1 MPEVVLASDMVAT
14 VLASLL
20 LLAPEPRVVRI
31 SPPETSPNEVAIA
44 INPTDPTNIVAV
56 AQNFG
61 GGATNGRYVTRD
73 GGATW
78 TRVPAANPKR
88 LVQGDDAICFS
99 ADGSAHHT
107 YIAFDGIFER
117 NPRRAHSAIMMAT
130 SRDGGLTWEDPIP
143 VVEHIN
149 SAQPMEGKPWP
160 VADTANDSKFKG
172 RLYVGW
178 TRFDVYGSRSPEHRS
193 HIYVARSEDSGKSFR
208 APVRIS
214 DKPGDC
220 VDSDNTLEGAVPA
233 VGPKGEVYVVW
244 SGPEGLVF
252 DKSLDGGV
260 TWGKDK
266 TIQTTPGG
274 WDITVPGVGRA
285 NGLPVTT
292 VDQSDGPDRGTIH
305 VTWTDERN
313 GDHDVFSMAS
323 KDGGET
329 WSTPVR
335 VNDDPVGNKK
345 DQFFPWLA
353 VDPTDGSVNVMFF
366 DRRDLD
372 GTKTAVTLARSVDGG
387 KSFRN
392 TRLPFDPFEF
402 QGGAFFGD
410 YSGVTAYGG
419 RVVPIF
425 PHYTAPRRLAVSVG
439 LFRFKPGT
447 HEPIEW

>member
-1 MPEVVLASDMVAT
+1 MVAT
-14 VLASLL
+14 VFASLL

-31 SPPETSPNEVAIA
+31 SPPEANAPNEVAVA
-44 INPTDPTNIVAV
+44 INPTDPTNIIGV
-56 AQNFG
+56 AQSFG
-61 GGATNGRYVTRD
+61 MGATNGRYVTKD

-78 TRVPAANPKR
+78 KPVPAANPKR
-88 LVQGDDAICFS
+88 LTQGDDAVCFS

-107 YIAFDGIFER
+107 YIAFDGIFQP
-117 NPRRAHSAIMMAT
+117 NPRRAHTAIMMT
-130 SRDGGLTWEDPIP
+130 SSRDGGLTWEDPVP

-149 SAQPMEGKPWP
+149 SAQPMEDKPWP
-160 VADTANDSKFKG
+160 VADSAKDSKYKG
-172 RLYVGW
+172 RLYVAW

-193 HIYVARSEDSGKSFR
+193 HIYVARSEDSGKAFR

-233 VGPKGEVYVVW
+233 VGPNGEVYVVW
-244 SGPEGLVF
+244 SGPDGLVF

-266 TIQTTPGG
+266 NIQATPGG
-274 WDITVPGVGRA
+274 WDITVAGAGRA
-285 NGLPVTT
+285 NGMPVTV
-292 VDQSDGPDRGTIH
+292 VDLSDGPNRGTIH

-313 GDHDVFSMAS
+313 GDHDVFTMAS
-323 KDGGET
+323 KDGGDT
-329 WSTPVR
+329 WSAPVR
-335 VNDDPVGNKK
+335 VNDDPVANKK
-345 DQFFPWLA
+345 DQFFTWMA
-353 VDPTDGSVNVMFF
+353 VDPVDGSVNVMFY

-392 TRLPFDPFEF
+392 TRLPLEPFEF
-402 QGGAFFGD
+402 LGGAFFGD
-410 YSGVTAYGG
+410 YSGIAAYAG

-425 PHYTAPRRLAVSVG
+425 PHYTAPRRLAISVG
-439 LFRFKPGT
+439 LVRFRPGS
-447 HEPIEW
+447 HDAIAW